1 MEAPTKCMPFVKGY
15 KFTLG
20 TDNINVV
27 SAKNKLNPYA
37 KNIMYLLA
45 EPHNERNKINSWKSS
60 YPLFTLAGHEDSINK
75 ILSARLNSSSYL
87 SCKAN
92 KIENISVYGVQV
104 TA

>member
-1 MEAPTKCMPFVKGY
+1 MYAICKGY

-20 TDNINVV
+20 TDNIIVV
-27 SAKNKLNPYA
+27 SAKKKMLNPYA

-45 EPHNERNKINSWKSS
+45 APYNECNKINSWKSS
-60 YPLFTLAGHEDSINK
+60 YPLFTLAGHEDLINK
-75 ILSARLNSSSYL
+75 ILSARFNSSSYL

-92 KIENISVYGVQV
+92 EIENVSVYGVQV